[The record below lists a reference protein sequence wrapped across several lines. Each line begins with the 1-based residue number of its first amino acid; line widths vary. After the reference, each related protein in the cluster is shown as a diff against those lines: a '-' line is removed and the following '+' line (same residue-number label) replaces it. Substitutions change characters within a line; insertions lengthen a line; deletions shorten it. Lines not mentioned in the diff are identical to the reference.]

1 MSTSYEVEKIFAQKA
16 YEKLEMAKRNPE
28 MLSVM
33 IASDELGIPHL
44 VLTLHGR
51 PIAELMTEYHIDSL
65 EPNFEKSERLQ
76 GVFKEMSNIDSRKH
90 PDDYDTA
97 DAGFAQKFDQAMKK
111 VNL

>member
-1 MSTSYEVEKIFAQKA
+1 MNNFDTEKIFAQKA

-33 IASDELGIPHL
+33 VASDDIGLPHL

-51 PIAELMTEYHIDSL
+51 PIAELMSQDHIDSL
-65 EPNFEKSERLQ
+65 EPNFSRSERLQ

-90 PDDYDTA
+90 PKDFDVA
-97 DAGFAQKFDQAMKK
+97 DVGFAQKFEQAMKK
-111 VNL
+111 AGL

>member
-1 MSTSYEVEKIFAQKA
+1 MNNFDTEKIFAQKA

-33 IASDELGIPHL
+33 VASDDIGLPHL

-51 PIAELMTEYHIDSL
+51 PIAELMSQDHIDSL
-65 EPNFEKSERLQ
+65 EPNFERSERLQ
-76 GVFKEMSNIDSRKH
+76 GVFNQMSNIDSRKH

-97 DAGFAQKFDQAMKK
+97 DAGFAQKFEASLKK
-111 VNL
+111 AGL